1 MIWIFY
7 TYGDD
12 GNRVLLSDAF
22 CPWVIYHEAETLNA
36 SYDADQNGRNSKMVK
51 NQHVSF

>member
-22 CPWVIYHEAETLNA
+22 CPWVIYHEAETLNT
-36 SYDADQNGRNSKMVK
+36 SYDAEQNGVNSKMAK
-51 NQHVSF
+51 NHVGF